1 MSFDFEDS
9 TEHGEE
15 SALERITVG
24 IAEYAATDSRAAL
37 TTTGLGSCVAVCLY
51 DDRVEAGGLV
61 HVMLP
66 VAEEMNGGPS
76 AKFADT
82 GTELLISEMESLGAT
97 TATLEAK
104 IVGGSEML
112 DLLEWGSDIGAQNA
126 QQARETLEDH
136 DIPIVAE
143 DVGGD
148 FSRSIQLETKTG
160 TLHVHSATHGG
171 RTM

>member
-9 TEHGEE
+9 TERARE
-15 SALERITVG
+15 STLERITVG
-24 IAEYAATDSRAAL
+24 IAEYVATDARAAL

-51 DDRVEAGGLV
+51 DETVGAGGLV

-66 VAEEMNGGPS
+66 VAEEMNGGSS

-97 TATLEAK
+97 SAGLEAK

-112 DLLEWGSDIGAQNA
+112 DLLEWGSDIGAQNV
-126 QQARETLEDH
+126 QQARQTLEDH
-136 DIPIVAE
+136 DIPVVGE

-148 FSRSIQLETKTG
+148 FSRSLQLETKTG
-160 TLHVHSATHGG
+160 ALHIHSATHGR
-171 RTM
+171 RTI